1 MIAMEQW
8 IPALGATQFVKG
20 RLIRCPVPAQIQLVQ
35 ANLIDLENCLIA
47 VMMMEMDF

>member
-20 RLIRCPVPAQIQLVQ
+20 RLIRSLVPARIQRVQ
-35 ANLIDLENCLIA
+35 ANLSD
-47 VMMMEMDF
+47 